1 MVGAKMPS
9 KWQKN
14 KSAPGPGRYSRTV
27 PTLNSWCVPWHGL
40 DNSHTPQAIP
50 GLAFGGLAGCFQCG
64 HLIFESRRFLAWG
77 HNKSLPVG
85 HRANL
90 ANLCGQHKVI
100 QDPRDAVFLESWA
113 VPPLA

>member
-1 MVGAKMPS
+1 MPS

-14 KSAPGPGRYSRTV
+14 KAAPGPGHYSQTV
-27 PTLNSWCVPWHGL
+27 PTFSSWRGPWHGL
-40 DNSHTPQAIP
+40 DNSHTPQTIP
-50 GLAFGGLAGCFQCG
+50 GLAFWGLAGWFQCG

-90 ANLCGQHKVI
+90 ANLCGQHKVR
-100 QDPRDAVFLESWA
+100 QDPRDAGILES
-113 VPPLA
+113 

>member
-1 MVGAKMPS
+1 MPS

-14 KSAPGPGRYSRTV
+14 KAAPGPGRYSQTV
-27 PTLNSWCVPWHGL
+27 PTFSSWRGPWHGL
-40 DNSHTPQAIP
+40 DNSRTPQTIP
-50 GLAFGGLAGCFQCG
+50 GLAFGGLAGWFQCG

-90 ANLCGQHKVI
+90 AIYVVSTKSDKIREML
-100 QDPRDAVFLESWA
+100 VFWNPEQRCLLHEH
-113 VPPLA
+113 